1 MCGTAAGRVASLGG
15 WSEPPGPAYGRTRKR
30 EKRGSEREREREGEG
45 ETSIRLAS
53 ALSARAR
60 ASFPPS
66 QQGNEVFAISAVRRT
81 VLRLSL
87 RRGPALRRSREKEDG
102 VSLRE

>member
-1 MCGTAAGRVASLGG
+1 VRHGCWQGSVTRWLERAPWPGLRTNRKEREKGG
-15 WSEPPGPAYGRTRKR
+15 RKR
-30 EKRGSEREREREGEG
+30 KREREGEG

-60 ASFPPS
+60 ASLPPS
-66 QQGNEVFAISAVRRT
+66 QQGNEVFVISAVRRT

-102 VSLRE
+102 VS